1 MQGGDFMEHSYRF
14 RIYPTKEQTIQ
25 IQRTFGCCRF
35 VYNYYLAKRIDAYKS
50 DKTTLG
56 YKACSAD
63 MTALKKQ
70 LPWLGEVD
78 SIALQS
84 SLRDLDTAYQNF
96 FRRVKQGEKPGFPC
110 FKSKRKHRR
119 SYQSKC
125 VGTNIKVLDGAMQLP
140 KLGNVKCR
148 VSRKVEGRVLS
159 ATVSQEASG
168 KYYVSLCCTDVD
180 IKPPPKTGAAVGID
194 LGIKDLAITSD
205 GVKYDNLH
213 SYRRNLKKL
222 ARLQRQ
228 LSRKSKGSRNREK
241 ARVKIVRLHEHIAN
255 QRNDA
260 IHKMTTQLVR
270 SNDIICMEDLS
281 SKNMMK
287 NHKLA
292 LHVADAAWGEI
303 RRQLAYKADWYGK
316 ELVVIDRFFPSSQ
329 TCGCCGCRN
338 KAVKDL
344 SIRFWTCPQCGA
356 FHDRDINA
364 AQNILEEG
372 LRKRASAA

>member
-14 RIYPTKEQTIQ
+14 RIYPTREQTVQ
-25 IQRTFGCCRF
+25 MQRTFGCCRF
-35 VYNYYLAKRIDAYKS
+35 VYNYYLAKRIDAYKT

-70 LPWLGEVD
+70 LLWLCEVD
-78 SIALQS
+78 ATALQS
-84 SLRDLDTAYQNF
+84 SLRALDAAYQNF
-96 FRRVKQGEKPGFPC
+96 FRRVKHGEKLGFPC
-110 FKSKRKHRR
+110 FKSKHRNRR

-125 VGTNIKVLDGAMQLP
+125 VGTNIKVLDGAVRLP
-140 KLGNVKCR
+140 KLGEVKCR
-148 VSRKVEGRVLS
+148 FSRKVEGRVLS

-180 IKPPPKTGAAVGID
+180 IKPLPKTGAAVGID

-241 ARVKIVRLHEHIAN
+241 ARVKIAQLHEHIAN

-270 SNDIICMEDLS
+270 SNDIICVEDLS
-281 SKNMMK
+281 SKNMMR

-338 KAVKDL
+338 KEVKDL
-344 SIRFWTCPQCGA
+344 SIRFSSLPA
-356 FHDRDINA
+356 MRRIP
-364 AQNILEEG
+364 
-372 LRKRASAA
+372 

>member
-1 MQGGDFMEHSYRF
+1 MKGGDFMEYSYRF
-14 RIYPTKEQTIQ
+14 RIYPTREQTVQ
-25 IQRTFGCCRF
+25 MQRTFGCCRY
-35 VYNYYLAKRIDAYKS
+35 VYNYYHSKRIDAYKT

-70 LPWLGEVD
+70 LLWLCEVD
-78 SIALQS
+78 ATALQS
-84 SLRDLDTAYQNF
+84 SLRALDAAYQNF
-96 FRRVKQGEKPGFPC
+96 FRRVKHGEKPGFPC
-110 FKSKRKHRR
+110 FKSKHRNRR

-125 VGTNIKVLDGAMQLP
+125 VGTNIKVLDGAVRLP
-140 KLGNVKCR
+140 
-148 VSRKVEGRVLS
+148 S
-159 ATVSQEASG
+159 
-168 KYYVSLCCTDVD
+168 
-180 IKPPPKTGAAVGID
+180 
-194 LGIKDLAITSD
+194 
-205 GVKYDNLH
+205 
-213 SYRRNLKKL
+213 RNLKKL

-270 SNDIICMEDLS
+270 SHDIICMEDLS

-338 KAVKDL
+338 KEVKDL

>member
-1 MQGGDFMEHSYRF
+1 
-14 RIYPTKEQTIQ
+14 
-25 IQRTFGCCRF
+25 
-35 VYNYYLAKRIDAYKS
+35 
-50 DKTTLG
+50 
-56 YKACSAD
+56 
-63 MTALKKQ
+63 
-70 LPWLGEVD
+70 
-78 SIALQS
+78 
-84 SLRDLDTAYQNF
+84 
-96 FRRVKQGEKPGFPC
+96 VKHGEKPGFPC
-110 FKSKRKHRR
+110 FKSKRQHRR
-119 SYQSKC
+119 CYKSKC
-125 VGTNIKVLDGAMQLP
+125 VGTNIKVIDGAMQLP

-180 IKPPPKTGAAVGID
+180 IKPLPKTGAAVGID

-228 LSRKSKGSRNREK
+228 LSRKSKGSCNREK
-241 ARVKIVRLHEHIAN
+241 ARVKIARLHEHIAN

-270 SNDIICMEDLS
+270 SNDIICIEDLS

-316 ELVVIDRFFPSSQ
+316 ELVIIGRFFPSSQ
-329 TCGCCGCRN
+329 TCGCCGYQN
-338 KAVKDL
+338 KEVKDL
-344 SIRFWTCPQCGA
+344 GIRFWTCPQCGA

-372 LRKRASAA
+372 LRKRVSAA

>member
-1 MQGGDFMEHSYRF
+1 
-14 RIYPTKEQTIQ
+14 
-25 IQRTFGCCRF
+25 
-35 VYNYYLAKRIDAYKS
+35 
-50 DKTTLG
+50 
-56 YKACSAD
+56 

-96 FRRVKQGEKPGFPC
+96 FRRVIQGEKPGFPC
-110 FKSKRKHRR
+110 FKSMRKHRR
-119 SYQSKC
+119 SYKSKC

-148 VSRKVEGRVLS
+148 VSRKVEGRALS
-159 ATVSQEASG
+159 ATASQEASG

-228 LSRKSKGSRNREK
+228 LSRKSKGSRTREK
-241 ARVKIVRLHEHIAN
+241 ARVKIARLHEHIAN

-316 ELVVIDRFFPSSQ
+316 ELVVIDRFFPSSK
-329 TCGCCGCRN
+329 TCGCCG
-338 KAVKDL
+338 
-344 SIRFWTCPQCGA
+344 
-356 FHDRDINA
+356 
-364 AQNILEEG
+364 
-372 LRKRASAA
+372 

>member
-1 MQGGDFMEHSYRF
+1 MPVDIVLKADQ
-14 RIYPTKEQTIQ
+14 PTGKLT
-25 IQRTFGCCRF
+25 RG
-35 VYNYYLAKRIDAYKS
+35 VVKRI
-50 DKTTLG
+50 L
-56 YKACSAD
+56 
-63 MTALKKQ
+63 
-70 LPWLGEVD
+70 
-78 SIALQS
+78 
-84 SLRDLDTAYQNF
+84 
-96 FRRVKQGEKPGFPC
+96 
-110 FKSKRKHRR
+110 
-119 SYQSKC
+119 
-125 VGTNIKVLDGAMQLP
+125 TNSPTHPRGIKVMLEDGQ
-140 KLGNVKCR
+140 V
-148 VSRKVEGRVLS
+148 GRVQRFAGPQECRKCKNRIVLHAFS
-159 ATVSQEASG
+159 DGFCQVCGRHITCADTPADVLCGYCATVSQEASG

-180 IKPPPKTGAAVGID
+180 IKPLPKTGAAVGID

-241 ARVKIVRLHEHIAN
+241 ARVKIARLHEHIAN

-270 SNDIICMEDLS
+270 SNDIICVEDLS
-281 SKNMMK
+281 SKNMMR

-292 LHVADAAWGEI
+292 LHISDAAWGEI
-303 RRQLAYKADWYGK
+303 RRQLGYKTDWYGK
-316 ELVVIDRFFPSSQ
+316 ELVIIDRFFPSSQ

-338 KAVKDL
+338 KEVKNL
-344 SIRFWTCPQCGA
+344 GVRFWTCPQCGA